1 MSKYVLL
8 VFYSR
13 SFVISGFI
21 FKSLLH
27 FVFETAL
34 IPFFYMLWSSFPST
48 YYWGDYLLSII
59 YSCLLCHQLTDLKC
73 LSSFLDTSFSCIY
86 QCVCFYASTKL
97 FWLLQLCSLLWSQ
110 GAWFLLLCSFFW
122 RLLWQSV
129 ILGGSISEEKARKQS
144 HLKLIKQNKQKNQLP
159 KNKFNLGG
167 ERPILWKL

>member
-1 MSKYVLL
+1 MIILFANIFFHSVGYIFVFCLIVSFAVQKLLSLIKFYMFIFVFILPETDPKILLQLMSKYVLP

-21 FKSLLH
+21 YKSLIH

-48 YYWGDYLLSII
+48 YYWGDYLFSII

-86 QCVCFYASTKL
+86 QCVYFYASTKL
-97 FWLLQLCSLLWSQ
+97 FWLL
-110 GAWFLLLCSFFW
+110 
-122 RLLWQSV
+122 
-129 ILGGSISEEKARKQS
+129 
-144 HLKLIKQNKQKNQLP
+144 
-159 KNKFNLGG
+159 
-167 ERPILWKL
+167 